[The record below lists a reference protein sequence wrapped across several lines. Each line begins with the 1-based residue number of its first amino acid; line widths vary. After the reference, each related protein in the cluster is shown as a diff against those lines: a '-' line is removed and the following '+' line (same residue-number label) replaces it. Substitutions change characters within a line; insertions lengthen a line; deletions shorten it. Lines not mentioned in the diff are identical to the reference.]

1 VSGLPST
8 ARKKLAARLGAWAEI
23 RACALNRS
31 PKPSLADRDRRRG
44 SAPALKLP
52 HRAAR
57 KRGTSSERNCACFAL
72 RLASGSPPGE
82 LHWIMRAA
90 PRRLRSPPQE
100 DRRCAQACAAKGVSS
115 LLPAERLF
123 PVAHCGYPSASAGVV
138 QWQND
143 SFPSCMSRVRFPSP
157 APRLS
162 RNSPTSFAIDF
173 ADSVHRS
180 ARLSWA
186 MAAFV
191 AAVRPT

>member
-1 VSGLPST
+1 MVLIKAKRLPPRLPRPQGGPNTPKEVPPSSPASAGPFIFRASEAPVSGLPST

-31 PKPSLADRDRRRG
+31 PTPSLADRDRRRG
-44 SAPALKLP
+44 SAPAPKLP

-57 KRGTSSERNCACFAL
+57 KRGTSSERNCACFAF

-82 LHWIMRAA
+82 LHWIMLAA

-123 PVAHCGYPSASAGVV
+123 PAAHCGYPSASAGVV
-138 QWQND
+138 QW
-143 SFPSCMSRVRFPSP
+143 
-157 APRLS
+157 
-162 RNSPTSFAIDF
+162 
-173 ADSVHRS
+173 
-180 ARLSWA
+180 
-186 MAAFV
+186 
-191 AAVRPT
+191 